1 MWDGEFAG
9 SIGLR
14 WQPGTAA
21 LPPTCPG
28 HIGFAVVPWK
38 RGRGHAKHAL
48 GETLNEARARGLE
61 YVELTT
67 TPDNL
72 PSQKV
77 IEANGG
83 RLVARV
89 TRGRELGGGDALLY
103 RIMLASIEKAS
114 A

>member
-1 MWDGEFAG
+1 
-9 SIGLR
+9 
-14 WQPGTAA
+14 
-21 LPPTCPG
+21 
-28 HIGFAVVPWK
+28 
-38 RGRGHAKHAL
+38 L
-48 GETLNEARARGLE
+48 GQTLNEARARGLE